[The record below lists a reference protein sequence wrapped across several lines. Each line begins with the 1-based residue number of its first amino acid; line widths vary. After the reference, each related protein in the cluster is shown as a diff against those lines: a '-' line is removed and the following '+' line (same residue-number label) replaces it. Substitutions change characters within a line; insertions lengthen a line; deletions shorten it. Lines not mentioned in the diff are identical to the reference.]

1 MPGRRRRTGEMQ
13 GSQDFAQVA
22 EQQLSHVFGYLAY
35 LTGDRPLAEELTAV
49 AFEKALRSWAR
60 FDPRRASAGT
70 WLCTIARSVAIDHFR
85 AEDRRRR
92 REDAYAVR
100 QEFDVREPS
109 FADGLSPELERAL
122 GELSAAERE
131 VIALRVVLD
140 FDPDEAARLLG
151 ISKTACTTRLSRA
164 LAKLQ
169 EKVAADVHA

>member
-1 MPGRRRRTGEMQ
+1 M
-13 GSQDFAQVA
+13 QDFAQVA
-22 EQQLSHVFGYLAY
+22 EQHLSEVYGYLVY
-35 LTGDRPLAEELTAV
+35 MTGDRGLAEELTSAT
-49 AFEKALRSWAR
+49 FEKALRSWSR

-92 REDAYAVR
+92 REDSYALR
-100 QEFDVREPS
+100 QEFEVREPS
-109 FADGLSPELERAL
+109 FAEGMSPALERAL
-122 GELSAAERE
+122 GELSAADRE

-169 EKVAADVHA
+169 EKVADDVLA

>member
-1 MPGRRRRTGEMQ
+1 MQ
-13 GSQDFAQVA
+13 EFAQVA
-22 EQQLSHVFGYLAY
+22 EQHLSEVYGYLVYMTA
-35 LTGDRPLAEELTAV
+35 DRGLAEELTSAT
-49 AFEKALRSWAR
+49 FEKALRSWAR
-60 FDPRRASAGT
+60 FDPRRAGAGT

-92 REDAYAVR
+92 REDSYALR

-109 FADGLSPELERAL
+109 FAEGMSPALERAL

-140 FDPDEAARLLG
+140 FGPDETARLLG

-169 EKVAADVHA
+169 EKVADDVLA